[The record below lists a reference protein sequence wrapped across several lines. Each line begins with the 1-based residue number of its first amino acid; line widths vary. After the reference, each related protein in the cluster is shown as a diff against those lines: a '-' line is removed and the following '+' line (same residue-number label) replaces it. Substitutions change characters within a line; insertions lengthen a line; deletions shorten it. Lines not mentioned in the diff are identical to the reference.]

1 MSTKAG
7 MSFDLELT
15 RQTAPYALRR
25 KLAAALSQKNFK
37 WGPLISR
44 ISIPVMVGPSKKDG
58 LLVHLGL
65 HL

>member
-1 MSTKAG
+1 MNAKAG
-7 MSFDLELT
+7 MSFGLELT
-15 RQTAPYALRR
+15 RQTAPYDPRR

-37 WGPLISR
+37 WGPSISR
-44 ISIPVMVGPSKKDG
+44 ISIPARAGPSRKDG